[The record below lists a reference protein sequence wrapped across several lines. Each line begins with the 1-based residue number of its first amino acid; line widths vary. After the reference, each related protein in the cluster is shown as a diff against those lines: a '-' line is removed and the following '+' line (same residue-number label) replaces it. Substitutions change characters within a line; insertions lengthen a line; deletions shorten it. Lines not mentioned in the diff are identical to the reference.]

1 MVDGIKSA
9 SSQDKSQLPV
19 ISIMGPTASGKT
31 GLSLSLAEKMD
42 CEIISVDSAL
52 VYTNMDIGTAKP
64 TAAEKSLVPHHLIDI
79 IDPAESYSV
88 SQFCNDAV
96 RLIEEI
102 HSRNRV
108 PILAGGTMMYFNA
121 LINGISPLPKSDE
134 KIRSEIALSLIHI

>member
-1 MVDGIKSA
+1 MNLFY
-9 SSQDKSQLPV
+9 KSQLPV

-88 SQFCNDAV
+88 SQFCNDAI

-102 HSRNRV
+102 HSGEIPFIKALKYIIV
-108 PILAGGTMMYFNA
+108 PPANIGTLFR
-121 LINGISPLPKSDE
+121 L
-134 KIRSEIALSLIHI
+134 